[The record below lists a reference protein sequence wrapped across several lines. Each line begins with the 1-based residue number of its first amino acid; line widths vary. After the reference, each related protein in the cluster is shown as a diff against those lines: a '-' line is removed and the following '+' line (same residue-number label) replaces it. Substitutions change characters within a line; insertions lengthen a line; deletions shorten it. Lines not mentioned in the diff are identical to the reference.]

1 MLRRFYDRDL
11 TRPGQQ
17 IGFEVGF
24 GLALDDAE
32 VGTIRLNGYIDRID
46 RNADGTIEITDYKTG
61 RPRSQADVDRD
72 EQLSTYALAL
82 ALGAVRDEQA
92 GAILPAASKLTLYF
106 TETDQALSTTRSP
119 EQLAEF
125 RARLV
130 ETVRRIRSGDF
141 TATPDQWKC
150 GNCD

>member
-1 MLRRFYDRDL
+1 VLEDPETGPIRMY
-11 TRPGQQ
+11 GQ
-17 IGFEVGF
+17 
-24 GLALDDAE
+24 
-32 VGTIRLNGYIDRID
+32 IDRID
-46 RNADGTIEITDYKTG
+46 RLADGSIEITDYKTG

-82 ALGAVRDEQA
+82 AMGAVRDEQT
-92 GAILPAASKLTLYF
+92 GEVLPPASKLTLYF

-125 RARLV
+125 RAKLV

-150 GNCD
+150 GNCDYRLICPNRWGAEAVV